1 MSEYSLNHASSPSI
15 SPFEAHRHSYS
26 VAPMLDW
33 TDRHCR
39 FFHRQLSS
47 SVLLYTEMVTTGAII
62 YGKYDLLE
70 YNPEEHPVALQLG
83 GSDVNDLAHCARLAA
98 ERGYDE
104 INLNI
109 GCPSERVQNGSF
121 GACLMAEPQLV
132 ADCIKAMQDAAP
144 DVPVTVKTRLGI
156 DEQDSYEFLCALL
169 DRLTDVSCPRVILH
183 ARKAWLKGLS
193 PKENR
198 DIPPLDYD
206 RVYQAKRDYPHFDLH
221 INGGIQTLDEGRTH
235 LQHVNGVMIG
245 RAAYQNPW
253 LLQGIEEELGGQP
266 TVDERFVVVER
277 MFPYIERY
285 LAEGGR
291 FWHVVRHMLG
301 LYQGLPGAR
310 QWRRLLSEQGPR
322 ATSIQPLVDG
332 QKLLLEQAKKAAEH
346 QANAADTLEELLKV

>member
-1 MSEYSLNHASSPSI
+1 
-15 SPFEAHRHSYS
+15 
-26 VAPMLDW
+26 MLDW

-39 FFHRQLSS
+39 YFHRQLSN

-83 GSDVNDLAHCARLAA
+83 GSDVKDLAHCARLAA

-104 INLNI
+104 INLNV
-109 GCPSERVQNGSF
+109 GCPSDRVQNGSF

-132 ADCIKAMQDAAP
+132 ADCIKAMQDAVP
-144 DVPVTVKTRLGI
+144 DVPVTIKTRLGI
-156 DEQDSYEFLCALL
+156 DEHDSYEFLCALL
-169 DRLTDVSCPRVILH
+169 DTLTDVSCPRVILH

-198 DIPPLDYD
+198 DIPALDYS
-206 RVYQAKRDYPHFDLH
+206 RVYQAKIDYPHFDLH
-221 INGGIQTLDEGRTH
+221 INGGIQTLAEANEH
-235 LQHVNGVMIG
+235 LRHVNGVMIG
-245 RAAYQNPW
+245 RSAYQNPW
-253 LLQGIEEELGGQP
+253 MLQAIDEELGGKAKVEDRF
-266 TVDERFVVVER
+266 TVIER
-277 MFPYIERY
+277 MFPYIEQY
-285 LAEGGR
+285 IAAGGR

-322 ATSIQPLVDG
+322 ADSIQPLLDG
-332 QKLLLEQAKKAAEH
+332 QRLLVEQAEKAAEH
-346 QANAADTLEELLKV
+346 QAAAAEKLVEQIKV